1 MAGSRSRAPA
11 SAGLLG
17 GVLSPNCLRRS
28 GDGAINARQQ
38 ESKQVSEFVHEGSE
52 CPIAEPARSRR
63 HPEMLLD
70 VESRN
75 SHKGTSGQDRVLLR
89 WVCDMNPSRPM
100 NPGPKSLSTDIPCEG
115 LSKSLGR
122 RTYRSE
128 SPKSQFQSHEIV
140 THRASRNFPI
150 SFSFAS
156 FLNVFATFYHL
167 LDGCARVWWLRLS
180 IDCWCCRFRFI
191 TSEKRKIFAVNYSM
205 MKCFLFWV

>member
-1 MAGSRSRAPA
+1 MREANVR
-11 SAGLLG
+11 L
-17 GVLSPNCLRRS
+17 LSPRAHDVTLKCCSTWKVVTVIKGLVARTES
-28 GDGAINARQQ
+28 FCDGFVTWTRPDPWTQAR
-38 ESKQVSEFVHEGSE
+38 
-52 CPIAEPARSRR
+52 
-63 HPEMLLD
+63 
-70 VESRN
+70 N
-75 SHKGTSGQDRVLLR
+75 
-89 WVCDMNPSRPM
+89 
-100 NPGPKSLSTDIPCEG
+100 PCEG

-180 IDCWCCRFRFI
+180 IDCWCCRFGFI
-191 TSEKRKIFAVNYSM
+191 TSEKRKIFAINYSM
-205 MKCFLFWV
+205 MKCFLSWGWFNELLI